1 MVWGGMLTFIA
12 SGKHCREYGEGVGC
26 GGCYRSLPAA
36 NTVDG
41 TVKVSYGVGWGGVG
55 WGGVGC
61 SRSLPVA
68 NTVDRTVKVWDGVAK
83 RE

>member
-55 WGGVGC
+55 WHALVHC
-61 SRSLPVA
+61 QWQTLS
-68 NTVDRTVKVWDGVAK
+68 TVR
-83 RE
+83 

>member
-1 MVWGGMLTFIA
+1 MW
-12 SGKHCREYGEGVGC
+12 
-26 GGCYRSLPAA
+26 GCYRSLPAA

-41 TVKVSYGVGWGGVG
+41 TVKGRMG

-68 NTVDRTVKVWDGVAK
+68 NTADRTVKVWDGVAV
-83 RE
+83 RGNNWSM